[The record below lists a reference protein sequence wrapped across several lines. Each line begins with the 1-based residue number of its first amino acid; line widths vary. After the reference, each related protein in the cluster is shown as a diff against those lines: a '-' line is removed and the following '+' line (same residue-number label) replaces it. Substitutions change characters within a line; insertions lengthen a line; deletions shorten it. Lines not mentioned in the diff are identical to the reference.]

1 MMQTKRLDMPLEI
14 KSVKEDGFFS
24 GYGSINGNIDSY
36 GDVVVPGAFA
46 KSLAEW
52 EARNRMPPVLFNH
65 DWNAPIGCYTKL
77 VEDERGLYVEGKLLI
92 DQIGKARETHAL
104 LQAKA
109 IDGLSI
115 GYRIIR
121 QEYDREADTN
131 RLIEVKLYEISVVIF
146 PANPEAR
153 VDYVKYDYGLPSS
166 EQFKALLMQNGFNAK
181 QAAVIHDS
189 GFFSLS
195 QKTTPTNHVSEIDEV
210 IRILGAN

>member
-1 MMQTKRLDMPLEI
+1 
-14 KSVKEDGFFS
+14 
-24 GYGSINGNIDSY
+24 
-36 GDVVVPGAFA
+36 AFA

-52 EARNRMPPVLFNH
+52 KARDRMPPVLFNH
-65 DWNAPIGCYTKL
+65 DWNTPIGCYTKL

-92 DQIGKARETHAL
+92 DQIEKAREMHAL

-115 GYRIIR
+115 GYSIIR
-121 QEYDREADTN
+121 QEYDREADIN
-131 RLIEVKLYEISVVIF
+131 KLIEVKLYEISVVIF

-153 VDYVKYDYGLPSS
+153 VDYVKHDYGLPSS
-166 EQFKALLMQNGFNAK
+166 ERFKALLMQNGFNAK

-195 QKTTPTNHVSEIDEV
+195 QKATPTNHVSEIDEV